1 MTFYRALYTVAGVFA
16 LLLGVVLV
24 LIPQLYLSLYLALYD
39 PAMAFPA
46 QRFAPAI
53 IGLGALLLL
62 ARDLPDG
69 PFASRFAG
77 LSSLVWFAVAATGV
91 FHFATGVA
99 TSAILVAAAI
109 EVGLGALFVVAS
121 RTKRVS

>member
-1 MTFYRALYTVAGVFA
+1 MSLYGALYTAAGVFA
-16 LLLGVVLV
+16 LLLGVVLI
-24 LIPQLYLSLYLALYD
+24 LIPQLYLSLYVALYD

-46 QRFAPAI
+46 QRLGPAV

-77 LSSLVWFAVAATGV
+77 LSALVWFAVAATGV
-91 FHFATGVA
+91 FHYATGVA

-109 EVGLGALFVVAS
+109 EVALGLLFVLAA
-121 RTKRVS
+121 RTKRAT